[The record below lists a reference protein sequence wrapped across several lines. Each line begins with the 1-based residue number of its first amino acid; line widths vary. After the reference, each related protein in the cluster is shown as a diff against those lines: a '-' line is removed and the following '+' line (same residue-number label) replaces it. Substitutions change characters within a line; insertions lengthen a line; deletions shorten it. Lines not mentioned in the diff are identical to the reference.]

1 MVNTVLKFLIVVP
14 AVIFWVTS
22 CASQKDILYLNK
34 QFNALYRQSK
44 SNDKKVEKSIE
55 ELGEAVKANQAMQEE
70 LEAAIDANESK
81 QKEMERILKEDQE
94 SLRLSLAQLGADLK
108 GIKDDIQALT
118 GRLEENAHL
127 LKATIEEDTTKEDTM
142 VSQVKRL
149 SLMAEDLKSRMQSL
163 ENYVSFEIVSH
174 PKKADSEKTSPAGST
189 TQKDTSP
196 PQKKRLTEA
205 EIYDRVLEYYK
216 DGRYEEAIAGF
227 QNFVESYPQSDLA
240 DNAYFWI
247 GECHRATKK
256 YEEAILAY
264 QKVINGYPK
273 GNKVPAAMLQQAFA
287 FEKINDRTTA
297 NLVFKKLVKNFPQT
311 REAEIASKRLSQN

>member
-1 MVNTVLKFLIVVP
+1 MVNIVLKFLIVAPV
-14 AVIFWVTS
+14 VIFWVTS

-44 SNDKKVEKSIE
+44 SNGKKVEKSIKELE
-55 ELGEAVKANQAMQEE
+55 ETVKANQAMQEE
-70 LEAAIDANESK
+70 LEAAIDANASK
-81 QKEMERILKEDQE
+81 QKEIERILKKDQE

-108 GIKDDIQALT
+108 GIKDDIQGLT

-127 LKATIEEDTTKEDTM
+127 LKATVEEDTTKEDAM

-163 ENYVSFEIVSH
+163 ENYVSFEIMSH
-174 PKKADSEKTSPAGST
+174 PKKAGSEKTSPTGDT
-189 TQKDTSP
+189 TQKDSSP
-196 PQKKRLTEA
+196 PQKKKLIESET
-205 EIYDRVLEYYK
+205 YDRVLEYYK
-216 DGRYEEAIAGF
+216 DGQYEKAIAGF
-227 QNFVESYPQSDLA
+227 QNFVKSYPQSDLA
-240 DNAYFWI
+240 DNAHFWI
-247 GECHRATKK
+247 GECHRATKN

-287 FEKINDRTTA
+287 FEKINDKTTA